1 MTLVAFV
8 NRDELEGQKLLEN
21 FVSHYRS
28 FMLEPLI
35 NPYGSNKPS
44 WAWMSNSWNGVGRFV
59 RHEIK
64 EIVKSRSPD
73 EEYLVTPRSREVIQ
87 SMLLHFYV
95 TQKCSKSKLKAV
107 LSDML
112 VLEKILRE
120 RSFDD
125 HADFSSLSVVDLNN
139 ALQEEISRNFSEL
152 HLVAKTL
159 GYIGAI
165 KSQSVLQW
173 VNPRAKSRSK
183 KNHDDYKGKLNNN
196 NSFKLPDYNAVV
208 AAAEYFRNQPWLT
221 LGESPEGLDS
231 DLKNVI
237 VSSALTILML
247 IPARSQD
254 IFEQL
259 SVDCLTSA
267 NVNDVKVYGINWY
280 AKKTDMDYWKLV
292 PSTANGE
299 FENAIKEAIERIKY
313 VTKPARH
320 VFKTWDEQCPEFDPK
335 AYQKAFENDW
345 LPHGFPIYSIENKVR
360 YSDALMVMLKYQ
372 SYGQRDTLKDYAITI
387 SKDNF
392 RDWLRAKKG
401 KSAWSGKETYTPSF
415 FERIGYENLSLD
427 TDDYN
432 THAYRHMVNTA
443 ARLGGMTEFQVNWWS
458 HRKEMGSVYDH
469 RTHEHKRNMVENGGN
484 FEAAQLTPQQR
495 LNEINHNMP
504 LTRKNLGLKFEL
516 AEQGTGG
523 FTFKTPLGTC
533 THNYSESPCTRTC
546 NCVECPENLHCK
558 GDKRTLKRLREELDE
573 VNEKIA
579 LAVSESDSFGL
590 KRLNI
595 RHEIVDG
602 LVKILGD
609 ASPLEDG
616 ALIVLSYEQAPDS
629 GLIYK
634 AKEVAKQI
642 EKSNNLI
649 SIKHAEAI
657 KQLGLSRTLP
667 LLSSLKKQE
676 LLDEINFDEF
686 LSEYYEDE
694 E

>member
-1 MTLVAFV
+1 M
-8 NRDELEGQKLLEN
+8 
-21 FVSHYRS
+21 
-28 FMLEPLI
+28 
-35 NPYGSNKPS
+35 
-44 WAWMSNSWNGVGRFV
+44 
-59 RHEIK
+59 
-64 EIVKSRSPD
+64 
-73 EEYLVTPRSREVIQ
+73 
-87 SMLLHFYV
+87 
-95 TQKCSKSKLKAV
+95 
-107 LSDML
+107 
-112 VLEKILRE
+112 
-120 RSFDD
+120 
-125 HADFSSLSVVDLNN
+125 
-139 ALQEEISRNFSEL
+139 
-152 HLVAKTL
+152 
-159 GYIGAI
+159 
-165 KSQSVLQW
+165 
-173 VNPRAKSRSK
+173 
-183 KNHDDYKGKLNNN
+183 
-196 NSFKLPDYNAVV
+196 
-208 AAAEYFRNQPWLT
+208 
-221 LGESPEGLDS
+221 
-231 DLKNVI
+231 
-237 VSSALTILML
+237 
-247 IPARSQD
+247 
-254 IFEQL
+254 
-259 SVDCLTSA
+259 
-267 NVNDVKVYGINWY
+267 
-280 AKKTDMDYWKLV
+280 
-292 PSTANGE
+292 
-299 FENAIKEAIERIKY
+299 
-313 VTKPARH
+313 
-320 VFKTWDEQCPEFDPK
+320 
-335 AYQKAFENDW
+335 
-345 LPHGFPIYSIENKVR
+345 
-360 YSDALMVMLKYQ
+360 
-372 SYGQRDTLKDYAITI
+372 
-387 SKDNF
+387 
-392 RDWLRAKKG
+392 RAKKG